1 MSKILTREIL
11 QKEWQ
16 TNYTQHN
23 GINGQKI
30 QNRHICDN
38 DIEMQRWGG
47 KYVRKTTQK
56 IQNAKIGDCKNAKT
70 EKCKNIEKCEKV
82 EHCKVEIPIPLGV
95 EPKSAQYSACDPVLA
110 VSEHRL
116 LH

>member
-1 MSKILTREIL
+1 M
-11 QKEWQ
+11 QK
-16 TNYTQHN
+16 
-23 GINGQKI
+23 
-30 QNRHICDN
+30 
-38 DIEMQRWGG
+38 
-47 KYVRKTTQK
+47 RK
-56 IQNAKIGDCKNAKT
+56 NAKISKNAK
-70 EKCKNIEKCEKV
+70 KV